1 MKVQIKITDALLAAV
16 NADLHRPHAFAFE
29 RVGFLTAGAART
41 SDGLM
46 LVCRTYHPVADG
58 DYERSRSVGAQIGSE
73 AMRKAIETA
82 YQNRSSLIHI
92 HTHGG
97 TGQPEFSATDLQS
110 APQFVPGFFS
120 ALPRM
125 PHGIVVLS
133 NDGAQGILWTAP
145 KAAPRYVDEF
155 VQVGAGI
162 RKYGEN
168 HEQT

>member
-1 MKVQIKITDALLAAV
+1 MKVQIKITDALLASI

-41 SDGLM
+41 RNGIL
-46 LVCRTYHPVADG
+46 LLCRAYHPVADD
-58 DYERSRSVGAQIGSE
+58 DYERSRFVGAQIGSE
-73 AMRKAIETA
+73 AMRKAIEAA
-82 YQNRSSLIHI
+82 YQHRSSLIHI

-97 TGQPEFSATDLQS
+97 LGRPEFSHTDLNS
-110 APQFVPGFFS
+110 APEFVPGFFS

-133 NDGAQGILWTAP
+133 NDNARGILWTAP
-145 KAAPRYVDEF
+145 KVAPEYVDGF

-162 RKYGEN
+162 RKYGE
-168 HEQT
+168 QA